1 MIKQLLSF
9 AAIAAALTVNAEVV
23 TLWEGECNFG
33 KDWASDASFAVPAS
47 EFSVLDNNS
56 AVLTFEYTL
65 DSSCQWWQYKPC
77 SNGEGWKPLE
87 VATELGN
94 SYQCISVSAGT
105 TSTQLEL
112 KAADIATI
120 KANGMR
126 FQGYGMTFKKITYNA
141 ATTIDPNLLW
151 EGEYEISGWNSGA
164 EFASTKV
171 KAGDVLLYD
180 FSEAGTS
187 SAQVLLKGSDYK
199 NLLGA
204 AKIASADLATKKVYV
219 GVTKEMLDNCG
230 GKIFVQGDGDCV
242 LNKVSIVD
250 HFDATGVVAYGERA
264 LGASIFTV
272 IPEGTKEL
280 AVELTTANPEWIQLC
295 NSSWTD
301 LELAN
306 KKSADGKTYTF
317 TLTDD
322 AIKQFN
328 EKKELIFN
336 APAGVSLSK
345 VYIPQGESGVEN
357 IVAEADANAPVNVY
371 NIAGQQV
378 RANVAPAEAVEGL
391 APGFYIVGNKKVLVK

>member
-9 AAIAAALTVNAEVV
+9 AAIAAALTANAEVV

-126 FQGYGMTFKKITYNA
+126 FQGYGMTFKKITYDA
-141 ATTIDPNLLW
+141 AGTIDHSVIW
-151 EGEYEISGWNSGA
+151 EGETKFTGWSVNISFPS
-164 EFASTKV
+164 SKV
-171 KAGDVLLYD
+171 KVGDVLLYEV
-180 FSEAGTS
+180 SEAGTS
-187 SAQVLLKGSDYK
+187 DAQAIVKGGNWE
-199 NLLGA
+199 NLLGT
-204 AKIASADLATKKVYV
+204 AKISAADLATKKVYV
-219 GVTKEMLDNCG
+219 GVTKEMIDNCG
-230 GKIFVQGDGDCV
+230 DQIILQGLGDFVVTKI
-242 LNKVSIVD
+242 SIAD
-250 HFDATGVVAYGERA
+250 KFEANGVIAYGERA
-264 LGASIFTV
+264 LGTSIFTV
-272 IPEGTKEL
+272 IPEGTKEI
-280 AVELTTANPEWIQLC
+280 AVDLTAAPDWFQLC
-295 NSSWTD
+295 NTSWAD

-306 KKSADGKTYTF
+306 TKSADGKTVTF
-317 TLTDD
+317 TLTED
-322 AIKQFN
+322 AISTIN
-328 EKKELIFN
+328 SSKEFVLNGSSKIT
-336 APAGVSLSK
+336 K

>member
-9 AAIAAALTVNAEVV
+9 AAITAAALTANAEVV
-23 TLWEGECNFG
+23 TLWEGSTEFG
-33 KDWASDASFAVPAS
+33 TGWDKSVIIPASDLNAIGDDQA
-47 EFSVLDNNS
+47 
-56 AVLTFEYTL
+56 TFTIEYTL
-65 DSSCQWWQYKPC
+65 DSSLGYWQYKLFTNATGWPALEY
-77 SNGEGWKPLE
+77 SEENG
-87 VATELGN
+87 N
-94 SYQCISVSAGT
+94 DYSCIAFDAGSTT
-105 TSTQLEL
+105 TSFTLG
-112 KAADIATI
+112 AADIATI
-120 KANGMR
+120 KATGLG
-126 FQGYGMTFKKITYNA
+126 FQGYGYTLTKVSTDTDKL
-141 ATTIDPNLLW
+141 IDPNTLW
-151 EGEYEISGWNSGA
+151 EGEYKISGWNSGA

-180 FSEAGTS
+180 FSEAGS
-187 SAQVLLKGSDYK
+187 SNAQVLLKGSDWN

-219 GVTKEMLDNCG
+219 GVTQEMLDKCG

-295 NSSWTD
+295 NSSWAD

-345 VYIPQGESGVEN
+345 VYIPQGVSGVEN